1 MFFCRKS
8 MAKKQEVRYLAYKP
22 KNMPEKAWGIIIDAW
37 ENGLSDREASFR
49 ASRDDGYY
57 ITEKEIKEMVKSDH
71 RIEDLRD
78 FLRSDLTSQAKLN
91 VAKSIREGSI
101 STTKWYLERKAP
113 EEYSSKAALALE
125 GAVVQVSMEEKQAE
139 MEKFLENFGIGKK
152 DDDPEPIRFL
162 EHEDEHRPN
171 GDKK

>member
-1 MFFCRKS
+1 
-8 MAKKQEVRYLAYKP
+8 
-22 KNMPEKAWGIIIDAW
+22 MPEKAWGIIIDSW

-57 ITEKEIKEMVKSDH
+57 ITEREIKEMVKSDH

-91 VAKSIREGSI
+91 VAESIRNGSI

-113 EEYSSKAALALE
+113 EEYSSKAAVALE
-125 GAVVQVSMEEKQAE
+125 GAVIQVSMEEKQAE
-139 MEKFLENFGIGKK
+139 MEKFLEKFGIEKK
-152 DDDPEPIRFL
+152 EDDPETIHFL
-162 EHEDEHRPN
+162 EDEE
-171 GDKK
+171 DKK

>member
-1 MFFCRKS
+1 
-8 MAKKQEVRYLAYKP
+8 MAKTKEIRYLAFKP
-22 KNMPEKAWGIIIDAW
+22 KNMPEKAWGIIIDSW

-57 ITEKEIKEMVKSDH
+57 ITEREIKEMVKSDH

-91 VAKSIREGSI
+91 VAESIRNGSI

-113 EEYSSKAALALE
+113 EEYSSKAAVALE
-125 GAVVQVSMEEKQAE
+125 GAVIQVSMEEKQAE
-139 MEKFLENFGIGKK
+139 MEKFLEKFGIEKK
-152 DDDPEPIRFL
+152 EDDPETIHFL
-162 EHEDEHRPN
+162 EDEE
-171 GDKK
+171 DKK